1 MPTSSKL
8 TVICVFN
15 ESHLIETT
23 LTAIYDLKNTSFEL
37 IIINDGAGVEA
48 STIIQSLTE
57 FYDHDETYFFEFD
70 LVAGVGVRVNEVLA
84 TCTGDFVWIANSLGR
99 IDESELADTLTSLSE
114 SEACVASILQEIPS
128 DFNSWLETLQSASE
142 TEQLGF
148 IWKWASLPN
157 NQRFFNPYLFDSVSF
172 ELLWRLE
179 NCSNLYK
186 ETSWFAPAV
195 EEKVIGKWAL
205 RRELALHWLRNYQV
219 DLESK
224 ELLFQVLTQTDAEA
238 IDLARTFGES
248 ILDKARDE
256 FNKKN
261 YVRALNYAR
270 EAYQEE
276 TENEVIRDYYVQL
289 LEYLGRHI
297 EADEIKGEIKNEDL
311 SKENEDEHIEEDE
324 FEIGKQ
330 LSDFSEI
337 IEEGK
342 TVKIAEPD
350 PVIEE
355 EPEIEYAAQYN
366 ESTKIKYSIV
376 IPTTGYGLALLED
389 CFESIA
395 NVIDKDCTEIIVVDN
410 ASLDDTFSY
419 LDELVHK
426 KPFRLEVI
434 TNNQNKGFAAS
445 VNQGIE
451 KAKGEYVLV
460 LHNDCTLET
469 DVLHELSQIFE
480 LNPDAGAVVPMLSAS
495 LVDEQDKEHSK
506 LDFSE
511 EIQEISHCDSV
522 CILLKKENS
531 FRFDEVFGLA
541 YFEDLDFCNQI
552 SNAGKKIYL
561 QTSVEVQHKYGVTTG
576 MMGITTSSDYYALNM
591 SKFNKKWGFEPI
603 YDPKNNQ
610 LKELDRVL
618 MLSGM
623 MNPVD
628 PETHLFEEF
637 KLNFTDEVKTEIV
650 KTIWD
655 EEYAILISSMLIKT
669 DQRDIL
675 RKIET
680 QLDAFNLPI
689 ALVQDLVRYYFE
701 RNIYSRC
708 IHYLTQYGNDPAFT
722 DAAIYQL
729 KIYLGERMLEEAA
742 ELLGSLFAVFPGN
755 PELYKL
761 LGDMHQFQ
769 NNKEEADQ
777 FYTLAAQIDPFRF
790 GKPKGSVSFF

>member
-15 ESHLIETT
+15 EPHLIETT
-23 LTAIYDLKNTSFEL
+23 LTAVYDLKNTSIEL

-57 FYDHDETYFFEFD
+57 YYDHDETYFFEFD
-70 LVAGVGVRVNEVLA
+70 LVAGVGARVNEVLG

-99 IDESELADTLTSLSE
+99 IDEAELVDTLASLAQSK
-114 SEACVASILQEIPS
+114 AVVATNLQEVPS
-128 DFNSWLETLQSASE
+128 DFNSWIETIQNASE

-148 IWKWASLPN
+148 IWKWAELPN
-157 NQRFFNPYLFDSVSF
+157 NQRFFNPFLLDSVSF
-172 ELLWRLE
+172 ELMWRLE
-179 NCSNLYK
+179 NCPYLSR
-186 ETSWFAPAV
+186 EASWFVPAV
-195 EEKVIGKWAL
+195 EEQVVEKWAL
-205 RRELALHWLRNYQV
+205 KRELALHWLRSYQV

-224 ELLFQVLTQTDAEA
+224 ERLLQVLTQTDAEA
-238 IDLARTFGES
+238 IELARSYGES
-248 ILDKARDE
+248 LLDKARDE

-261 YVRALNYAR
+261 YVRALNFAR
-270 EAYQEE
+270 EAYQKEP
-276 TENEVIRDYYVQL
+276 ENEIIRDYYVKV

-297 EADEIKGEIKNEDL
+297 DADEIKGES
-311 SKENEDEHIEEDE
+311 SKQELAQDDAIEEDH
-324 FEIGKQ
+324 FEINKQ

-342 TVKIAEPD
+342 TVKITPPEPE
-350 PVIEE
+350 IEE
-355 EPEIEYAAQYN
+355 EPQIEYTAQYN
-366 ESTKIKYSIV
+366 ESAKVKYSIV
-376 IPTTGYGLALLED
+376 IPTTGYGLGLLED
-389 CFESIA
+389 CFESIS
-395 NVIDKDCTEIIVVDN
+395 NVIDKDCTEIVVIDN
-410 ASLDDTFSY
+410 ASLDETFSY
-419 LDELVHK
+419 LDDLVAK
-426 KPFRLEVI
+426 KPFRLQVI
-434 TNNQNKGFAAS
+434 TNKQNNGFAAS

-451 KAKGEYVLV
+451 KAKGEFVLV

-469 DVLHELSQIFE
+469 DVLHELSQVYE
-480 LNPDAGAVVPMLSAS
+480 SHPDAGAVVPMLSAS
-495 LVDEQDKEHSK
+495 LIDEQDKEHSK

-511 EIQEISHCDSV
+511 VIQAIPHCDSV
-522 CILLKKENS
+522 CILLKKENP
-531 FRFDEVFGLA
+531 FRFDDVFGLA
-541 YFEDLDFCNQI
+541 YFEDLDLSNQI

-561 QTSVEVQHKYGVTTG
+561 HTGVEVDHKYGITTG
-576 MMGITTSSDYYALNM
+576 MLGITTQSDYYALNM

-603 YDPKNNQ
+603 YDPKFNQ
-610 LKELDRVL
+610 LKKLDRVL
-618 MLSGM
+618 LIAGK

-628 PETHLFEEF
+628 PEKHLFEEF

-650 KTIWD
+650 KTKWD
-655 EEYAILISSMLIKT
+655 EEYAIAIASMLMKT
-669 DQRDIL
+669 DQRETL

-689 ALVQDLVRYYFE
+689 NLVQDLVRYYFD

-708 IHYLTQYGNDPAFT
+708 AHYLNQYGNDATFT

-729 KIYLGERMLEEAA
+729 KIFLGERMLEEAA
-742 ELLGSLFAVFPGN
+742 ELLGSLFTVFPGN

-777 FYTLAAQIDPFRF
+777 FYALAAQIDPFRF